1 MGITHSDSSS
11 ITPQFQSAITKIKA
25 RAKEIIKTEPENTW
39 RPLLRNAAALEGI
52 ELDIKDHDLESFISE
67 AERSLDPSRVYRSG
81 DKLQATESVFM
92 LDGLIKL
99 GEANVIIGQ
108 PKVGKSSFSTGLI
121 AALRDRREKFLGRDL
136 LLPEKRMPVLIF
148 GTDQSEGDWLHFLKR
163 EQLVADDQA
172 LDGNAVDFFCSLESS
187 NDYNFTREGLRNM
200 RAEIE
205 KHQLPLVIIDS
216 LSSMME
222 PTGIEENTSR
232 YAQPIRSAIRELR
245 KTGAT
250 LLIIHHSVKRPT
262 TWDWI
267 VECRGSS
274 SISSVFSWGVLMRWV
289 AQEEDGLART
299 DRRVGFTG
307 KGRGSAEAGGVMAE
321 YLQEG
326 GWTFLDGLEK
336 AQQVERIGQRIGEL
350 GGVRAQV
357 FDYVA
362 TRAKIQADVSV
373 EEVAS
378 ELNKQISAVNR
389 ELRLLKSKG
398 LVSVSRKDSQR
409 PFWTLT
415 EASAAFMSDD
425 SLRDSEGVYPVHH
438 VYLSK
443 INKINNIYNSQ
454 SSTAVLEA
462 DQRKTSSDE
471 AASLSDNVS
480 SAVSPIAVG
489 TPVER
494 FKDDAWENGW
504 VVHDGQDRDRIT
516 IAKLGNQMVLVRNLR
531 WGLDVRECNGSPF
544 APRESQDTGEFD
556 F

>member
-1 MGITHSDSSS
+1 MVTTPSASNS
-11 ITPQFQSAITKIKA
+11 ITPQFQEALSKVKL
-25 RAKEIIKTEPENTW
+25 RAKEIIKSEPENTW
-39 RPLLRNAAALEGI
+39 RPLLRNVAAQEGI
-52 ELDIKDHDLESFISE
+52 DLDIKDLDLESFLDE

-92 LDGLIKL
+92 LNGLIKL

-108 PKVGKSSFSTGLI
+108 PKVGKSSFSTGLV
-121 AALRDRREKFLGRDL
+121 AALRDKRQQFLGRDL
-136 LLPEKRMPVLIF
+136 LLPDQRMPVLIF

-163 EQLVADDQA
+163 ERLVTDDQA
-172 LDGNAVDFFCSLESS
+172 LDGSAVDFFCSLESS

-232 YAQPIRSAIRELR
+232 YAQPIRNAIRELR

-321 YLQEG
+321 YQDEG
-326 GWTFLDGLEK
+326 GWLYLDGLEA
-336 AQQVERIGQRIGEL
+336 AQQVERVGQRIMEL

-357 FDYVA
+357 FDYLSMR
-362 TRAKIQADVSV
+362 TELRADVPA

-378 ELNKQISAVNR
+378 QLNKQQSAVTR
-389 ELRLLKSKG
+389 ELRALKQRG
-398 LVSVSRKDSQR
+398 LAYICRKDGKR
-409 PFWTLT
+409 PFWQIT
-415 EASAAFMSDD
+415 EAAAAFMGHSALREPERVFDVSFV
-425 SLRDSEGVYPVHH
+425 SLPQE
-438 VYLSK
+438 
-443 INKINNIYNSQ
+443 NIKNMEYNSQ
-454 SSTAVLEA
+454 SSTTAVQPESK
-462 DQRKTSSDE
+462 KTSSD
-471 AASLSDNVS
+471 D
-480 SAVSPIAVG
+480 AVPSPNGASPIAVG

-494 FKDDAWENGW
+494 FKDGCWENGW
-504 VVHDGQDRDRIT
+504 VVHDGQNRDRIT
-516 IAKLGNQMVLVRNLR
+516 IAKLGSQMVLIRNMR
-531 WGLDVRECNGSPF
+531 WGIDLRECSGSPF
-544 APRESQDTGEFD
+544 APATKAEPTTEEFD

>member
-1 MGITHSDSSS
+1 MVATPNDLSS
-11 ITPQFQSAITKIKA
+11 ITPQFQAAISKIKL
-25 RAKEIIKTEPENTW
+25 RAKEVIKNEPENTW
-39 RPLLRNAAALEGI
+39 RPLLRNVAAQEGI
-52 ELDIKDHDLESFISE
+52 DLDIKDQDLESFISE

-92 LDGLIKL
+92 LEGLIKL

-121 AALRDRREKFLGRDL
+121 AALRDKRQQFLGRDL
-136 LLPEKRMPVLIF
+136 LLPEQRMPVLIF

-163 EQLVADDQA
+163 EQLVTETQA

-200 RAEIE
+200 RTEIE
-205 KHQLPLVIIDS
+205 KHQLPLVVIDS

-232 YAQPIRSAIRELR
+232 YAQPIRNAIRELR

-289 AQEEDGLART
+289 AQEEDGLARS

-321 YLQEG
+321 YQDEG
-326 GWTFLDGLEK
+326 GWTFLNGLEA
-336 AQQVERIGQRIGEL
+336 AQQVERVGQRIMEL

-357 FDYVA
+357 FDYLSMR
-362 TRAKIQADVSV
+362 TELHADVSAD
-373 EEVAS
+373 ELAT
-378 ELNKQISAVNR
+378 ELNKHRSAVTR
-389 ELRLLKSKG
+389 ELRALKQRG
-398 LVSVSRKDSQR
+398 LAYVCRMDGKR
-409 PFWTLT
+409 PFWQIT
-415 EASAAFMSDD
+415 EAAGTFMGHEP
-425 SLRDSEGVYPVHH
+425 LRGSERVFDVSFVPIGQE
-438 VYLSK
+438 
-443 INKINNIYNSQ
+443 NKKNMFSNSQ
-454 SSTAVLEA
+454 DMTAEQPSTAKETL
-462 DQRKTSSDE
+462 
-471 AASLSDNVS
+471 S
-480 SAVSPIAVG
+480 SAVAWG

-494 FKDDAWENGW
+494 FKDGSWENGW
-504 VVHDGQDRDRIT
+504 VIHDAQDRDRIT

-531 WGLDVRECNGSPF
+531 WGIDLRECSGSPF
-544 APRESQDTGEFD
+544 APTDETGSNDGEFD

>member
-1 MGITHSDSSS
+1 MATTHSDSSS
-11 ITPQFQSAITKIKA
+11 ITPQFQSAIAKIKA

-274 SISSVFSWGVLMRWV
+274 SISSVMSWGVLMRWV
-289 AQEEDGLART
+289 TQEEDGLARS

-321 YLQEG
+321 YRDDG
-326 GWTFLDGLEK
+326 GWVFLNGLEA
-336 AQQVERIGQRIGEL
+336 AQQVERVRGRVAEL

-357 FDYVA
+357 FDYL
-362 TRAKIQADVSV
+362 TLRSELGADVCCD
-373 EEVAS
+373 ELAT
-378 ELNKQISAVNR
+378 ELNKSRSHISR
-389 ELRLLKSKG
+389 ELQNLADKG
-398 LVSVSRKDSQR
+398 LAAVVRWEHTGAR
-409 PFWTLT
+409 PRPYWRLT
-415 EASAAFMSDD
+415 PAASEAMTVRED
-425 SLRDSEGVYPVHH
+425 SLV
-438 VYLSK
+438 SK
-443 INKINNIYNSQ
+443 DLFGSFAKETNKTKGFNSQ
-454 SSTAVLEA
+454 DGTAVL
-462 DQRKTSSDE
+462 
-471 AASLSDNVS
+471 LSEGKEP
-480 SAVSPIAVG
+480 SAHAISIG

-494 FKDDAWENGW
+494 LQDGKWENGW
-504 VVHDGQDRDRIT
+504 VVHDGQDRDHIT
-516 IAKLGNQMVLVRNLR
+516 VAKLGSQVVLVRNLR

-544 APRESQDTGEFD
+544 ASRESQDAGEFD

>member
-1 MGITHSDSSS
+1 MVSTPKDSNS
-11 ITPQFQSAITKIKA
+11 ITPQFQAAISKIKS
-25 RAKEIIKTEPENTW
+25 RAKEIIKSEPENTW
-39 RPLLRNAAALEGI
+39 RPLLRNVAAQEGI
-52 ELDIKDHDLESFISE
+52 DLDIKDLDLESFLDE
-67 AERSLDPSRVYRSG
+67 AERSLDPSRVYHKG

-92 LDGLIKL
+92 LDGLVKL
-99 GEANVIIGQ
+99 GEANVVIGQ

-121 AALRDRREKFLGRDL
+121 AALRDKREQFLGRDL
-136 LLPEKRMPVLIF
+136 LLPEQRMPVLIF

-163 EQLVADDQA
+163 ESLVNEEQA
-172 LDGNAVDFFCSLESS
+172 LTDAVDFFCSLESS

-326 GWTFLDGLEK
+326 GWTFLDGLEQ

-362 TRAKIQADVSV
+362 ARAKLNADVST

-378 ELNKQISAVNR
+378 ELNKQISAVSR
-389 ELRLLKSKG
+389 ELRMLKSKG
-398 LVSVSRKDSQR
+398 LAFVCRKDGQR

-415 EASAAFMSDD
+415 DAAHTFMSDD
-425 SLRDSEGVYPVHH
+425 ALRGSGGVFLVND
-438 VYLSK
+438 VYLPK
-443 INKINNIYNSQ
+443 INKKNMVINSQ
-454 SSTAVLEA
+454 SSTTAVQPES
-462 DQRKTSSDE
+462 RKTSSDD
-471 AASLSDNVS
+471 AAPSPEGT
-480 SAVSPIAVG
+480 SPIAVG

-494 FKDDAWENGW
+494 FKDDSWENGW
-504 VVHDGQDRDRIT
+504 VVHDGQNRDRIT

-531 WGLDVRECNGSPF
+531 WGVDLRECSGSPF
-544 APRESQDTGEFD
+544 ASISDAEPATEEFD

>member
-1 MGITHSDSSS
+1 MVSTPKDSNS
-11 ITPQFQSAITKIKA
+11 ITPQFQAAISKIKS
-25 RAKEIIKTEPENTW
+25 RAKEIIKSEPENTW
-39 RPLLRNAAALEGI
+39 RPLLRNVAAQEGVD
-52 ELDIKDHDLESFISE
+52 LDIKDLDLESFLDE
-67 AERSLDPSRVYRSG
+67 AERSLDPSRVYHKG

-92 LDGLIKL
+92 LDGLVKL

-121 AALRDRREKFLGRDL
+121 AALRDRREQFLGRDL
-136 LLPEKRMPVLIF
+136 LLPETRMPVLIF

-163 EQLVADDQA
+163 ESLVNEEQA
-172 LDGNAVDFFCSLESS
+172 LTDAVDFFCSLESS

-232 YAQPIRSAIRELR
+232 YAQPIRNAIRELR

-326 GWTFLDGLEK
+326 GWTFLDGLEQ

-362 TRAKIQADVSV
+362 TRAKLNADVST

-378 ELNKQISAVNR
+378 ELNKQISAVSR
-389 ELRLLKSKG
+389 ELRMLKSKG
-398 LVSVSRKDSQR
+398 LAFVCRKDGQR

-415 EASAAFMSDD
+415 DAAHAFMSDD
-425 SLRDSEGVYPVHH
+425 ALRGSGGVFLVND
-438 VYLSK
+438 VYLAK
-443 INKINNIYNSQ
+443 INKKNMVINSQ
-454 SSTAVLEA
+454 GSTAVLDH
-462 DQRKTSSDE
+462 DQRKTPSDDVAPSPE
-471 AASLSDNVS
+471 GA
-480 SAVSPIAVG
+480 SPIAVG

-494 FKDDAWENGW
+494 FKDDSWENGW
-504 VVHDGQDRDRIT
+504 VVHDGQNRDRIT

-531 WGLDVRECNGSPF
+531 WGLDLRECSGSPF
-544 APRESQDTGEFD
+544 ASTSNAEPTVEEFD

>member
-1 MGITHSDSSS
+1 M
-11 ITPQFQSAITKIKA
+11 
-25 RAKEIIKTEPENTW
+25 
-39 RPLLRNAAALEGI
+39 RNAASQENV
-52 ELDIKDHDLESFISE
+52 ELDVKDSDLESYLAA
-67 AERSLDPSRVYRSG
+67 AERLLDPAPVYRSG
-81 DKLQATESVFM
+81 DKLQAVESVFM

-121 AALRDRREKFLGRDL
+121 AALRDRRSTFLGRDL
-136 LLPEKRMPVLIF
+136 MLPGDRMPVLIF

-163 EQLVADDQA
+163 ERLVSEDQA

-205 KHQLPLVIIDS
+205 KHQLPLVVIDS

-232 YAQPIRSAIRELR
+232 YAQPIRNAIRELR

-250 LLIIHHSVKRPT
+250 LLIIHHSVKRPN

-289 AQEEDGLART
+289 AQEEDGLARS

-321 YLQEG
+321 YQEEG
-326 GWTFLDGLEK
+326 GWTFLDGLES
-336 AQQVERIGQRIGEL
+336 AQQVERVGQRIMEL

-357 FDYVA
+357 FDYLSMR
-362 TRAKIQADVSV
+362 TELRADVSA

-378 ELNKQISAVNR
+378 ELNKHKSAVTR
-389 ELRLLKSKG
+389 ELRALKQRG
-398 LVSVSRKDSQR
+398 LACVCRMDGKR
-409 PFWTLT
+409 PFWQIT
-415 EASAAFMSDD
+415 
-425 SLRDSEGVYPVHH
+425 
-438 VYLSK
+438 
-443 INKINNIYNSQ
+443 
-454 SSTAVLEA
+454 
-462 DQRKTSSDE
+462 E
-471 AASLSDNVS
+471 AASAFMGQDALRGSERVFDVSFVSLSQENKENMFSNSQEVTAGQLSTVKETSD
-480 SAVSPIAVG
+480 AAIAWG

-494 FKDDAWENGW
+494 FKDGKWENGW
-504 VVHDGQDRDRIT
+504 VIHDGQARDRIT
-516 IAKLGNQMVLVRNLR
+516 IAKLGNQMVLIRNLR
-531 WGLDVRECNGSPF
+531 WGIDLRECGGSPF
-544 APRESQDTGEFD
+544 TPADDTKPTTEEFD

>member
-1 MGITHSDSSS
+1 MPSTANASNS
-11 ITPQFQSAITKIKA
+11 ITPQFQAAIGKIKL

-39 RPLLRNAAALEGI
+39 RPLLRNVAAQEGVD
-52 ELDIKDHDLESFISE
+52 LDIKDLDLESFLDE
-67 AERSLDPSRVYRSG
+67 AERSLDPSRVYHKG

-99 GEANVIIGQ
+99 GEANVVIGQ

-121 AALRDRREKFLGRDL
+121 AALRDKREQFLGRDL
-136 LLPEKRMPVLIF
+136 LLPETRMPVLIF

-163 EQLVADDQA
+163 ENLVNEEQA
-172 LDGNAVDFFCSLESS
+172 LTGAVDFFCSLESS

-200 RAEIE
+200 RTEIE

-289 AQEEDGLART
+289 AQEEDGLARS

-326 GWTFLDGLEK
+326 GWTFLDGLEQ

-362 TRAKIQADVSV
+362 TRAKLNADVST

-378 ELNKQISAVNR
+378 ELNKQISAVSR
-389 ELRLLKSKG
+389 ELRMLKS
-398 LVSVSRKDSQR
+398 
-409 PFWTLT
+409 
-415 EASAAFMSDD
+415 
-425 SLRDSEGVYPVHH
+425 
-438 VYLSK
+438 
-443 INKINNIYNSQ
+443 
-454 SSTAVLEA
+454 
-462 DQRKTSSDE
+462 
-471 AASLSDNVS
+471 
-480 SAVSPIAVG
+480 
-489 TPVER
+489 
-494 FKDDAWENGW
+494 
-504 VVHDGQDRDRIT
+504 
-516 IAKLGNQMVLVRNLR
+516 
-531 WGLDVRECNGSPF
+531 
-544 APRESQDTGEFD
+544 
-556 F
+556 

>member
-1 MGITHSDSSS
+1 MVTTPSASSS
-11 ITPQFQSAITKIKA
+11 ITPQFQAAISKIKS

-39 RPLLRNAAALEGI
+39 RPLLRNVAAQEGVD
-52 ELDIKDHDLESFISE
+52 LDIKDLDLESFLDE
-67 AERSLDPSRVYRSG
+67 AERSLDPSRVYYKG

-92 LDGLIKL
+92 LDGLVKL

-121 AALRDRREKFLGRDL
+121 AALRDRREQFLGRDL
-136 LLPEKRMPVLIF
+136 LLPETRMPVLIF

-163 EQLVADDQA
+163 EGLVNEEQA
-172 LDGNAVDFFCSLESS
+172 LTDAVDFFCSLESS

-307 KGRGSAEAGGVMAE
+307 KGRGSAEAGGVMA
-321 YLQEG
+321 
-326 GWTFLDGLEK
+326 
-336 AQQVERIGQRIGEL
+336 
-350 GGVRAQV
+350 
-357 FDYVA
+357 
-362 TRAKIQADVSV
+362 
-373 EEVAS
+373 
-378 ELNKQISAVNR
+378 
-389 ELRLLKSKG
+389 
-398 LVSVSRKDSQR
+398 
-409 PFWTLT
+409 
-415 EASAAFMSDD
+415 
-425 SLRDSEGVYPVHH
+425 
-438 VYLSK
+438 
-443 INKINNIYNSQ
+443 
-454 SSTAVLEA
+454 
-462 DQRKTSSDE
+462 
-471 AASLSDNVS
+471 
-480 SAVSPIAVG
+480 
-489 TPVER
+489 
-494 FKDDAWENGW
+494 
-504 VVHDGQDRDRIT
+504 
-516 IAKLGNQMVLVRNLR
+516 
-531 WGLDVRECNGSPF
+531 
-544 APRESQDTGEFD
+544 
-556 F
+556 

>member
-1 MGITHSDSSS
+1 MPSTPIDSNN
-11 ITPQFQSAITKIKA
+11 ITPQFQAAISKIKL
-25 RAKEIIKTEPENTW
+25 RAKEVIKSEPENTW
-39 RPLLRNAAALEGI
+39 LPLLRNVAAQEGI
-52 ELDIKDHDLESFISE
+52 DLDIKDHDLESFLGE
-67 AERSLDPSRVYRSG
+67 AERLLDPSRVYHKG

-121 AALRDRREKFLGRDL
+121 AALRDRRTDFLGRDL
-136 LLPEKRMPVLIF
+136 MLPEQRMPVLIF

-163 EQLVADDQA
+163 ENLVGEDQT
-172 LDGNAVDFFCSLESS
+172 LSDAVDFFCSLESS

-200 RAEIE
+200 RREIE
-205 KHQLPLVIIDS
+205 KHQLPLVVIDS

-232 YAQPIRSAIRELR
+232 YAQPIRNAIRELS

-250 LLIIHHSVKRPT
+250 LLFIHHSVKRPT

-289 AQEEDGLART
+289 AQEEDGLARI

-326 GWTFLDGLEK
+326 GWTFLDGLEA
-336 AQQVERIGQRIGEL
+336 AQQVERVGQRIMEL

-357 FDYVA
+357 FDYLSMR
-362 TRAKIQADVSV
+362 TELHADVPA

-378 ELNKQISAVNR
+378 QLNKQQSAVTR
-389 ELRLLKSKG
+389 ELRALKQRG
-398 LVSVSRKDSQR
+398 LAYVCRKDGKRQ
-409 PFWTLT
+409 FWQIT
-415 EASAAFMSDD
+415 EAAGAFMGHPP
-425 SLRDSEGVYPVHH
+425 LREPERVFNVSFVSFPE
-438 VYLSK
+438 K
-443 INKINNIYNSQ
+443 NIKNMKYNSQ
-454 SSTAVLEA
+454 GSTKAVQPEEK
-462 DQRKTSSDE
+462 KTSSDDP
-471 AASLSDNVS
+471 APLPDGT
-480 SAVSPIAVG
+480 SPIAVG

-516 IAKLGNQMVLVRNLR
+516 ISKLGNQMVLVRNLR
-531 WGLDVRECNGSPF
+531 WGIDLRECNGSPF
-544 APRESQDTGEFD
+544 AAAAAPSPQPDEFD